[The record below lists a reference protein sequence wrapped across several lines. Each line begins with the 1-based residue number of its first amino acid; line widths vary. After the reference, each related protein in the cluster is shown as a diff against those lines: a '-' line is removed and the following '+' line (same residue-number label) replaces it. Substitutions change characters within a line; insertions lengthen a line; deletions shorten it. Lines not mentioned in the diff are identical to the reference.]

1 MPELPIELERDIF
14 ESTARA
20 WRTDPRLRLNLML
33 VARRVHTWVEPIF
46 HETTILS
53 GNYTP
58 ATIRFLNLI
67 DSKPAHFFRNVKA
80 LCLAHNI
87 DRTKAACVLAVCT
100 ETRRLACWVD
110 FDRAPQLPALIAVL
124 PLRHLSIEFRH
135 FIWLLEHHSHSPW
148 LEHLTHLDLT
158 FFWNMFSPTPFP
170 SLASLPSLTHVSVP
184 LSRDITPGAITTT
197 LATCR
202 ILQVLVILS
211 SSHDDPLFHAIGA
224 DQDRRVV
231 IQRGLVSTRA
241 WLSSADGVPDYWF
254 RAEEVIAGRAAV
266 TS

>member
-20 WRTDPRLRLNLML
+20 WRMDPRLRLNLML
-33 VARRVHTWVEPIF
+33 VARRVHTWVEPIIQ
-46 HETTILS
+46 EITILS
-53 GNYTP
+53 GNHAP
-58 ATIRFLNLI
+58 ATVRFLNLI

-80 LCLAHNI
+80 LCLVYDI
-87 DRTKAACVLAVCT
+87 DRTKAARVLVVCT

-110 FDRAPQLPALIAVL
+110 FDRAPRLPALIAVL

-135 FIWLLEHHSHSPW
+135 FVWLLEHHSRSPW
-148 LEHLTHLDLT
+148 LEHLTHLDLI
-158 FFWNMFSPTPFP
+158 FWNLLSPTSFP

-184 LSRDITPGAITTT
+184 LSRAMTPGAITTT

-211 SSHDDPLFHAIGA
+211 PYNDDPMFHAIGA

-231 IQRGLVSTRA
+231 IQHGLVSA
-241 WLSSADGVPDYWF
+241 KDWLSSADGVADYWF